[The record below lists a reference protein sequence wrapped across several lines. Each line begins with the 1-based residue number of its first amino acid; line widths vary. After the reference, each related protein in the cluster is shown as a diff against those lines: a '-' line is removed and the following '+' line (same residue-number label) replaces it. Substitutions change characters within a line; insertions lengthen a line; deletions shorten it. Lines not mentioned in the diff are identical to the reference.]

1 MALWWLLPAALG
13 VARSGACWACWGTV
27 SPAELGGL
35 LERLERLRPGK
46 RQP

>member
-13 VARSGACWACWGTV
+13 VARVQERQDPHS
-27 SPAELGGL
+27 GL
-35 LERLERLRPGK
+35 LERLEGLRPGK